1 MIAYMSLLNTT
12 SIVTNMK
19 QTINDLEWEREKA
32 KPVARK
38 RKDSE
43 SSEVKGEKKKFDNI
57 T

>member
-1 MIAYMSLLNTT
+1 MISYMSLLNTT